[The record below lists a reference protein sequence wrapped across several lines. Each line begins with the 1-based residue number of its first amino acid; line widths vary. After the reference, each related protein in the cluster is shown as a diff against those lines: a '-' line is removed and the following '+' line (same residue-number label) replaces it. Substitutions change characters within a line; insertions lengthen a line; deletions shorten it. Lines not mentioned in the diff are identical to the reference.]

1 MKGTFAFAALALTAL
16 TAFALPRLGGGGPE
30 VGKPPPEIDGK
41 AWLNNLG
48 GTPTLASLHGQAV
61 LLEFWATW

>member
-1 MKGTFAFAALALTAL
+1 MKGTSAFAALALTAL
-16 TAFALPRLGGGGPE
+16 TPSVLPRLGGGGPE

-41 AWLNNLG
+41 SWLNNLG
-48 GTPTLASLHGQAV
+48 ATPTLASLRGQAV